1 MRLYLVRHGETLW
14 NEENRF
20 QGWADQPL
28 SPTGEEQARTAAALL
43 APVAFG
49 AAYCSDLQRAIRTAE
64 IILEGRGLEPV
75 QLEGLREM
83 NIGELD
89 GLTVSEIERRFPEL
103 LKAWREDPLS
113 VKMPGGETLEEVS
126 ERCRAALDP
135 LVERHRDENVLVVAH
150 HTVNK
155 AILFRL
161 LGIPL
166 RHFRTL
172 RQPPCAV
179 SVVDFHDSGVFIRAV
194 NLNWSDSGH
203 DWIDLDAATRQRLR
217 GAEGVAFDLDG
228 VLLDSMPFYAAA
240 WRSALAEW
248 GVVPPEIEFY
258 RHESEDA
265 VRSVR
270 YFFDR
275 AGIAVE
281 DETVKAVIERV
292 RKIYGGYSSVRAVP
306 GAFGIVDRIKQAGKG
321 VALVTG
327 SPRADVE
334 KLLTQGEIE
343 LFNVIVTGDDVS
355 CGKPDPQPYA
365 RAQEQLGI
373 ERERLVAVENAP
385 LGIRSARCAG
395 LLTVALTSTL
405 PPGELSD
412 ADVIINSLKRLTDYL
427 GVY

>member
-28 SPTGEEQARTAAALL
+28 SPRGEEQARRVASLL
-43 APVAFG
+43 TPVAFG

-64 IILEGRGLEPV
+64 IILEGSDLEPV
-75 QLEGLREM
+75 LLESLREM

-89 GLTVSEIERRFPEL
+89 GLTVSEIERRLPEL

-126 ERCRAALDP
+126 ERCLAALDS

-155 AILFRL
+155 AILYRL

-166 RHFRTL
+166 PRFRTL

-179 SVVDFHDSGVFIRAV
+179 SVVDFRDGRVFVRAV
-194 NLNWSDSGH
+194 NLNWSESGH
-203 DWIDLDAATRQRLR
+203 DWIDLGAETRQRLR

-240 WRSALAEW
+240 WRTALAEW

-281 DETVKAVIERV
+281 DETVKAV
-292 RKIYGGYSSVRAVP
+292 S
-306 GAFGIVDRIKQAGKG
+306 
-321 VALVTG
+321 
-327 SPRADVE
+327 
-334 KLLTQGEIE
+334 
-343 LFNVIVTGDDVS
+343 
-355 CGKPDPQPYA
+355 
-365 RAQEQLGI
+365 
-373 ERERLVAVENAP
+373 
-385 LGIRSARCAG
+385 CAG
-395 LLTVALTSTL
+395 
-405 PPGELSD
+405 D
-412 ADVIINSLKRLTDYL
+412 RLAAS
-427 GVY
+427 